1 MWVVT
6 ELDWENFLLQMLH
19 LNGFSPEWVLQWA
32 VRLAAWLNDLLHWE
46 HLMVDMVTVH
56 SRKIRGSGGH
66 TQLTLLRLLVI
77 TLESKCLGTLL

>member
-32 VRLAAWLNDLLHWE
+32 VRLAAWLKDLLHWE
-46 HLMVDMVTVH
+46 HLEMTYLEYRYPV
-56 SRKIRGSGGH
+56 RNPSGD
-66 TQLTLLRLLVI
+66 
-77 TLESKCLGTLL
+77 